1 MAWGNDFHA
10 NNLSFDTNACL
21 LMLEKI
27 YDLFLDDLSHA
38 LVAIV
43 QREIFLNGNGSTL
56 MRMSAAA
63 EVVETKREITRDEIR
78 LEAGIDSATLKSQEN
93 VYVRVMVVLH
103 GNQGSGPLMTKP
115 GQLTWNKHVL
125 VKRMS
130 TARSAYPMP
139 NEFNKTDKETD
150 IVAEIESNISKQA
163 NTLLNAFVHNV
174 QSTIDMLDWSAWINV
189 R

>member
-1 MAWGNDFHA
+1 MARNDFVA
-10 NNLSFDTNACL
+10 NHLSFDTNACL
-21 LMLEKI
+21 LMLERI
-27 YDLFLDDLSHA
+27 YNLYLDDLSHD

-43 QREIFLNGNGSTL
+43 QREIFINGNGSTL

-103 GNQGSGPLMTKP
+103 GNQGSGPLTTKP

-130 TARSAYPMP
+130 TAQSAYPMP
-139 NEFNKTDKETD
+139 DEFNQTDAEAD
-150 IVAEIESNISKQA
+150 IVAHIESNISQQTNK
-163 NTLLNAFVHNV
+163 LLNAFVRNV
-174 QSTIDMLDWSAWINV
+174 QGTINMLDWSAWINV